1 MQACCDL
8 ATSVGC
14 ELLRGQNIN
23 YDALQRCLEINVAVL
38 TRCRHKGAIEAGG
51 LSIGKLTRA
60 ITSSLASDNQGF
72 QLLHDCLERELLSE
86 SRQVSTTRR
95 GAGFSIMFLHVLKN
109 DNPRERLLLH
119 RAVQRISQRLNEKS
133 SSGAGS
139 DLSASNNH
147 DRWEALVLHYLC
159 VLVRD
164 TELRPAMCKYYN
176 EIMLVAMEHIDN
188 PEWTISNA
196 ALQLF
201 GAMLGKLVGQRQA
214 TEFETKLAWEPSEL
228 NYEELA
234 CLLPKACERMLQCCD
249 SEQVT
254 SSIILFLGFLSKVEH
269 LCTTGEAQQSSQLL
283 LRFRRLSWRLLRHK
297 CEQVRLLA
305 ATCFVRAHEFRCDLP
320 AVLLASAKRASQLK
334 EDNFYE
340 GLLYAL
346 HAGVLKLRHEA
357 QHVWTAQRQQ
367 QFEQQLLAAL
377 QVTEQVHRFTAYTL
391 NVLLQ
396 LLKLLNAIEQ
406 AVMVRQL
413 LDERGGL
420 AIS

>member
-8 ATSVGC
+8 ATSIGC
-14 ELLRGQNIN
+14 ELVRGQNIN
-23 YDALQRCLEINVAVL
+23 YDTLQRCLEINVAVL

-60 ITSSLASDNQGF
+60 ITHSCASENEGF

-109 DNPRERLLLH
+109 DNRERLLLN
-119 RAVQRISQRLNEKS
+119 RAVQRILQRLNEKT
-133 SSGAGS
+133 
-139 DLSASNNH
+139 SNGDGGNADNH
-147 DRWEALVLHYLC
+147 DRWEALALHYLC

-164 TELRPAMCKYYN
+164 TELRPAMSKYYN
-176 EIMLVAMEHIDN
+176 EIMLLAMEHIDN
-188 PEWTISNA
+188 TEWTISNA

-269 LCTTGEAQQSSQLL
+269 LCTTGQAQQSTQLL
-283 LRFRRLSWRLLRHK
+283 QRFRRLSWRLLRHK

-320 AVLLASAKRASQLK
+320 AVLLASAKQASQLQ

-346 HAGVLKLRHEA
+346 HAGVLKLQHEA
-357 QHVWTAQRQQ
+357 RHVWTAQQQQ
-367 QFEQQLLAAL
+367 QFQQKLLEAL
-377 QVTEQVHRFTAYTL
+377 QVTDQVGRFTAYTL

-396 LLKLLNAIEQ
+396 LLKLLNASEQ
-406 AVMVRQL
+406 AEMVRQL

>member
-14 ELLRGQNIN
+14 ELVRGQTIN
-23 YDALQRCLEINVAVL
+23 YDTLQRCLEINVAVL

-60 ITSSLASDNQGF
+60 ITNSFASENDGF
-72 QLLHDCLERELLSE
+72 QLLYDCLERELLSE

-95 GAGFSIMFLHVLKN
+95 GAGFSIMFLHILKN
-109 DNPRERLLLH
+109 DNPRERLLLN
-119 RAVQRISQRLNEKS
+119 RAVQCILKRLNENS
-133 SSGAGS
+133 SSGEGG
-139 DLSASNNH
+139 DDNH
-147 DRWEALVLHYLC
+147 DRWEALALHYLC

-164 TELRPAMCKYYN
+164 TELRPAMSKYYN
-176 EIMLVAMEHIDN
+176 EIMLLALEHIDN
-188 PEWTISNA
+188 TEWTISNA

-269 LCTTGEAQQSSQLL
+269 LCTTGQAQQSTQLL

-320 AVLLASAKRASQLK
+320 AVLLTSAKQASQLQ

-346 HAGVLKLRHEA
+346 HAGVLKLQHEA
-357 QHVWTAQRQQ
+357 RHVWTAQQQ
-367 QFEQQLLAAL
+367 KQFQQKLLAAL
-377 QVTEQVHRFTAYTL
+377 QVNEQVCRFTAYTL

-396 LLKLLNAIEQ
+396 LLILLNASEE
-406 AVMVRQL
+406 AEMVRQL
-413 LDERGGL
+413 LGERGGL